1 MRFQDLLRFALRAM
15 TDRKLR
21 AALTITGIVIGPA
34 AIVALLASTQGFSN
48 AVSAQFAKTGTTS
61 VYVLPSERG
70 VSLTS
75 TDVARIEKMS
85 NVTAV
90 VPFWLL
96 TGTIAQGTQTTSV
109 QVMAGDFTKLT
120 SVMPGLSLQAGS
132 YPSNNDLGG
141 SVIGYSIGYP
151 NQAGA
156 SNVTLNQIVTVSF
169 SSFGGFGATGLSG
182 EKSFIVRGIFNQF
195 GQGFL
200 ISPDLGIFVPL
211 GAGQSLL
218 HTNKYSGIIVVA
230 SDVNTVNQVVAE
242 LTSQYGQKV
251 RITAITSILSSIQ
264 AVLGGF
270 STILAAIGGISVIVA
285 FVGIMTTMFTT
296 VIERT
301 KEIGILKALGYGSR
315 DIMSV
320 FLAESLTTGFIG
332 GVIGA
337 AVGAGLS
344 YVVGLLFAFAFR
356 GSGGGGGGG
365 GTAGASQGGGG
376 FGGGGG
382 GGGGGPSSAAFLK
395 VTPVITPELL
405 LLAIAL
411 ATVVGALAGLLPAWR
426 ASKMNPVDA
435 LRSE

>member
-1 MRFQDLLRFALRAM
+1 MRLADLLRFSLKAM

-21 AALTITGIVIGPA
+21 TALTITGIVIGPA

-48 AVSAQFAKTGTTS
+48 AVSEQFAKTGTTS
-61 VYVLPSERG
+61 IFVLPSERG

-75 TDVARIEKMS
+75 TDVAIVEKMS
-85 NVTAV
+85 NVTAA

-109 QVMAGDFTKLT
+109 QVVAGDFTKLT
-120 SVMPGLSLQAGS
+120 YVMPGLSLQAGS
-132 YPSNNDLGG
+132 YPSSYDLGG
-141 SVIGYSIGYP
+141 SVIGYSVAYP
-151 NQAGA
+151 NSAGA
-156 SNVTLNQIVTVSF
+156 SNVSLNQVLRVSF
-169 SSFGGFGATGLSG
+169 SSFEGFGATGSSG
-182 EKSFIVRGIFNQF
+182 EKSYIVRGIFNQF

-200 ISPDLGIFVPL
+200 IDPDVGIFVPL
-211 GAGQSLL
+211 EGGQSLL
-218 HTNKYSGIIVVA
+218 HTNKYSGIVVVA
-230 SDVNTVNQVVAE
+230 SDVNSVNQVVGE
-242 LTSQYGQKV
+242 LTGHYGQKV
-251 RITAITSILSSIQ
+251 RISAITSILSSIQ
-264 AVLGGF
+264 SVLGGF

-301 KEIGILKALGYGSR
+301 KEIGILKAVGYGSR
-315 DIMSV
+315 DIMSI

-337 AVGAGLS
+337 AVGSGLS

-356 GSGGGGGGG
+356 GTGGG
-365 GTAGASQGGGG
+365 AGNGGGGG
-376 FGGGGG
+376 FGRGEGA
-382 GGGGGPSSAAFLK
+382 GGGGPPPSSAFLN
-395 VTPVITPELL
+395 VTPVISPELL

-426 ASKMNPVDA
+426 ASRLTPVQA
-435 LRSE
+435 LRTE

>member
-1 MRFQDLLRFALRAM
+1 MRFGDLLRFSLKAM

-21 AALTITGIVIGPA
+21 TALTITGIVIGPA

-48 AVSAQFAKTGTTS
+48 AVSEQFAKTGTTS
-61 VYVLPSERG
+61 IFVLPSERG

-75 TDVARIEKMS
+75 TDVAIMEKMS
-85 NVTAV
+85 NVTAA

-96 TGTIAQGTQTTSV
+96 TGTIAQGTQATAV

-120 SVMPGLSLQAGS
+120 YVMPGLSLQAGS
-132 YPSNNDLGG
+132 YPSSYDLGG
-141 SVIGYSIGYP
+141 SVIGYSVAYP
-151 NQAGA
+151 NLAGA
-156 SNVTLNQIVTVSF
+156 PNVSLNQIVTVSF
-169 SSFGGFGATGLSG
+169 SSFGGFGATGSSG

-200 ISPDLGIFVPL
+200 IDPDVGIFVSL
-211 GAGQSLL
+211 EGGQSIL
-218 HTNKYSGIIVVA
+218 HTNKYSGIVVVA
-230 SDVNTVNQVVAE
+230 SDVNTVNQVVSE
-242 LTSQYGQKV
+242 LTNEYGTKV

-264 AVLGGF
+264 SVLGGF

-315 DIMSV
+315 DIMSI

-337 AVGAGLS
+337 AVGSGLS

-356 GSGGGGGGG
+356 GTGGGAGNGGG
-365 GTAGASQGGGG
+365 SG
-376 FGGGGG
+376 FGRGEGA
-382 GGGGGPSSAAFLK
+382 GGGGPPPSSAFLN
-395 VTPVITPELL
+395 VTPVISPELL

-426 ASKMNPVDA
+426 ASRLTPVQA
-435 LRSE
+435 LRTE

>member
-1 MRFQDLLRFALRAM
+1 MRFSLKAM

-21 AALTITGIVIGPA
+21 TALTITGIVIGPA

-61 VYVLPSERG
+61 IFVLPSERG

-75 TDVARIEKMS
+75 TDAATIEKMS
-85 NVTAV
+85 NVTAA

-132 YPSNNDLGG
+132 YPSNYDLGG
-141 SVIGYSIGYP
+141 SVIGYSIAYP

-156 SNVTLNQIVTVSF
+156 SNVALNQILTVSF
-169 SSFGGFGATGLSG
+169 SSFGGFGATGSSG

-200 ISPDLGIFVPL
+200 IDPDLGIFVPL
-211 GAGQSLL
+211 GEGQSLL
-218 HTNKYSGIIVVA
+218 HTNKYSGIVVVA
-230 SDVNTVNQVVAE
+230 SDVNTMNQVVGE
-242 LTSQYGQKV
+242 LTNQYGQKV

-264 AVLGGF
+264 TVLGGF

-337 AVGAGLS
+337 AVGSGLS

-356 GSGGGGGGG
+356 GSGGGAGNGGGSTVG
-365 GTAGASQGGGG
+365 GGGGG
-376 FGGGGG
+376 FGRGGG
-382 GGGGGPSSAAFLK
+382 GGGGGPPSSSAFLN
-395 VTPVITPELL
+395 VTPVISPELL
-405 LLAIAL
+405 LLAIVL

-426 ASKMNPVDA
+426 ASRLTPVQA
-435 LRSE
+435 LRTE